1 MAPSPSSAPPAR
13 RARPSV
19 PTVPAMFKRLFLSVS
34 VLAAALCVAPATAAD
49 AAWPEAKPLTLIV
62 PFSPGGNVDTTARLV
77 AQKLADRLK
86 QSVIVDNVAGAGGVL
101 GVAKAAHAKPDGY
114 TLVMGFDGPIS
125 VARLINSAVKYD
137 AETDLVPVAL
147 VTTAPVVLLA
157 RPGLPVKDMG
167 ELIALAREK
176 PDTLTYASS
185 GVGTVLHLAM
195 EVMQDQAKVKL
206 VHVPYRGG
214 AQITNDVM
222 GGQVDLGLLVTTSAT
237 PLVRQKK
244 LHALGVTSA
253 ARVDTLPDVQAFA
266 ETPALKGFELNT
278 WTGVFAPA
286 GTDPAVVA
294 RLNQELNAVLKMDE
308 VQKRLAEGGAIA
320 GQGAPRDF
328 AAFLK
333 KEKALYAHIVKSANI
348 QQE

>member
-1 MAPSPSSAPPAR
+1 
-13 RARPSV
+13 
-19 PTVPAMFKRLFLSVS
+19 MFKRLLLSVS
-34 VLAAALCVAPATAAD
+34 ALAAALCLAPAASAD
-49 AAWPEAKPLTLIV
+49 TWPEARPLTLIV

-86 QSVIVDNVAGAGGVL
+86 QSVIVDNLAGAGGVL

-125 VARLINSAVKYD
+125 VAKLINSAVKYD
-137 AETDLVPVAL
+137 AETDLMPVAL

-157 RPGLPVKDMG
+157 RPGLPVKNMD

-237 PLVRQKK
+237 PLVQQKK
-244 LHALGVTSA
+244 LQALGVTSA
-253 ARVDTLPDVQAFA
+253 ARVATLPDVQAFG

-286 GTDPAVVA
+286 GTDPAIVQ
-294 RLNQELNAVLKMDE
+294 RLNQELNAVLQLHD
-308 VQKRLAEGGAIA
+308 VQKRLAEGGAMP
-320 GQGAPRDF
+320 GQGTLQDF

-333 KEKALYAHIVKSANI
+333 KEKDLYAHIVKSANI

>member
-1 MAPSPSSAPPAR
+1 
-13 RARPSV
+13 
-19 PTVPAMFKRLFLSVS
+19 MFKRLLLSVS
-34 VLAAALCVAPATAAD
+34 ALAAALCLAPAASAD
-49 AAWPEAKPLTLIV
+49 TWPEARPLTLIV
-62 PFSPGGNVDTTARLV
+62 PFSPGGYVDTTARLV

-86 QSVIVDNVAGAGGVL
+86 QSVIVDNLAGAGGVL

-125 VARLINSAVKYD
+125 VAKLINSAVKYD
-137 AETDLVPVAL
+137 AETDLMPVAL

-157 RPGLPVKDMG
+157 RPGLPVKNMD

-237 PLVRQKK
+237 PLVQQKK
-244 LHALGVTSA
+244 LQALGVTSA
-253 ARVDTLPDVQAFA
+253 ARVATLPDVQAFG

-286 GTDPAVVA
+286 GTDPAIVQ
-294 RLNQELNAVLKMDE
+294 RLNQELNAVLQLDD
-308 VQKRLAEGGAIA
+308 VQKRLAEGGAMP
-320 GQGAPRDF
+320 GQGTPQDF

-333 KEKALYAHIVKSANI
+333 KEKDLYAHIVKSANI

>member
-1 MAPSPSSAPPAR
+1 
-13 RARPSV
+13 
-19 PTVPAMFKRLFLSVS
+19 MFKRLLLSVS
-34 VLAAALCVAPATAAD
+34 ALAAALCLAPAASAD
-49 AAWPEAKPLTLIV
+49 TWPEARPLTLIV

-86 QSVIVDNVAGAGGVL
+86 QSVIVDNLAGAGGVL

-125 VARLINSAVKYD
+125 VAKLINSAVKYD
-137 AETDLVPVAL
+137 AETDLMPVAL

-157 RPGLPVKDMG
+157 RPGLPVKNMD

-237 PLVRQKK
+237 PLVQQKK
-244 LHALGVTSA
+244 LQALGVTSA
-253 ARVDTLPDVQAFA
+253 ARVATLPDVQAFG

-286 GTDPAVVA
+286 GTDPAIVQ
-294 RLNQELNAVLKMDE
+294 RLNQELNAVLQLHD
-308 VQKRLAEGGAIA
+308 VQKRLAEGGAMP
-320 GQGAPRDF
+320 GQGTPQDF

-333 KEKALYAHIVKSANI
+333 KEKDLYAHIVKSANI